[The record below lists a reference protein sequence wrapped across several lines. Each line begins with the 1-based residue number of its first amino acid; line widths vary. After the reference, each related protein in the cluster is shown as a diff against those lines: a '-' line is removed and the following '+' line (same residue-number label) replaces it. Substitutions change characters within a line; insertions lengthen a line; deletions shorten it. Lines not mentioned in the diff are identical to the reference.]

1 MTKWQSDGRDGW
13 KDVGTEVS
21 EQLEY
26 AWMKGF
32 PKVGVWDNGL
42 FREFDLKTMKETPGI
57 MALRRIRKPKPPAP
71 EQSDAPALDSRP
83 GSRASL

>member
-1 MTKWQSDGRDGW
+1 MTKWQSNGRDGW

-21 EQLEY
+21 DQLEY

-42 FREFDLKTMKETPGI
+42 FREFDLKSMKETPGI
-57 MALRRIRKPKPPAP
+57 MALRRIRKPKPAAP
-71 EQSDAPALDSRP
+71 GEADTSALDGRP
-83 GSRASL
+83 SSSL